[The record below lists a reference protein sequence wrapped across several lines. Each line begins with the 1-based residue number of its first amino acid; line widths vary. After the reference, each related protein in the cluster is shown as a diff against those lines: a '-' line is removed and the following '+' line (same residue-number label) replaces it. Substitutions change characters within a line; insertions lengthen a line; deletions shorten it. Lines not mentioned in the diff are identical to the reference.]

1 MRVHVD
7 AGDEAYQALLDA
19 LTRDRVQAEEIE
31 AERTATARR
40 PVGDVQ
46 EDLERVEREELS
58 EARSELS
65 SFRDTL
71 EDARARAGA
80 DGQAEVVYDS
90 RDRLQNERADV
101 VVQYLVRPGFAEV
114 RTEEPSPGNFVYA
127 VRVDW
132 AQLRQLADSL
142 GHPIPL

>member
-1 MRVHVD
+1 VPVHVGP
-7 AGDEAYQALLDA
+7 GDEAYQALLDA

-31 AERTATARR
+31 AERMATSRR

-65 SFRDTL
+65 VFRATL
-71 EDARARAGA
+71 DDARARSGA
-80 DGQAEVVYDS
+80 DGSAEVVYDS
-90 RDRLQNERADV
+90 RDPVENERADV

-114 RTEEPSPGNFVYA
+114 RTEEPTPGDFVYA

-132 AQLRQLADSL
+132 ARLRELARSL